1 MTTQTKALVP
11 ANNVSKKPRTL
22 LAVIRDTRGAGMT
35 EYIILVGV
43 IALLAIAAFK
53 IFGSKVSEKISQQS
67 TSVEKVQN

>member
-11 ANNVSKKPRTL
+11 ANQISKKPGTL
-22 LAVIRDTRGAGMT
+22 LSLIRDQRGAGMT

-53 IFGSKVSEKISQQS
+53 IFGSQVSAKISQQS
-67 TSVEKVQN
+67 DTVSKVQN

>member
-11 ANNVSKKPRTL
+11 ANPISKKPGTL
-22 LAVIRDTRGAGMT
+22 LSLIRDQRGAGMT

-53 IFGSKVSEKISQQS
+53 IFGSQVSAKISQQS
-67 TSVEKVQN
+67 DSVSKVQN